1 MQGVGRTVKAAPVR
15 IMTKIPAFMFANLVN
30 ITPRKNVENI
40 MESDLG
46 RASLRRFVVGLF
58 TEQRRHSQTQNT

>member
-15 IMTKIPAFMFANLVN
+15 IMTNIPEFIFANC
-30 ITPRKNVENI
+30 TPRENVENI

-46 RASLRRFVVGLF
+46 RAWLRRFVVGLF
-58 TEQRRHSQTQNT
+58 TEQRRHIQTHSR

>member
-1 MQGVGRTVKAAPVR
+1 
-15 IMTKIPAFMFANLVN
+15 MFANLVN